1 MSRTISLEI
10 EFAAKEGV
18 SAQAILQTLIDLGW
32 NPIFEGVVNYLPMD
46 DNEMYNWKKENLTI
60 EHLLEIVSIKEQKEV
75 LLIYQKHYMIS
86 YN

>member
-10 EFAAKEGV
+10 EFATKEGV